1 MKAKA
6 EIRMGTQIRVRARIR
21 GREWNIVEEKS
32 DPAKL
37 SLSSLLTN
45 DHKLFKVKTCRSS
58 CSLANVKEN
67 ILKVIK
73 SSFSTLMCHLIVL
86 EVLNNFSLSLD
97 DSLKEMRRANA
108 NEETSSPQSLNL
120 SKKSYTDKFPN

>member
-1 MKAKA
+1 MYNFKGRAKYGLGGEVKAKA
-6 EIRMGTQIRVRARIR
+6 EIRVGTQIRVRARIR

-58 CSLANVKEN
+58 CSLANVKRKH
-67 ILKVIK
+67 IRFCKFYFFHSDV
-73 SSFSTLMCHLIVL
+73 SSHRFGSF
-86 EVLNNFSLSLD
+86 E
-97 DSLKEMRRANA
+97 
-108 NEETSSPQSLNL
+108 
-120 SKKSYTDKFPN
+120 

>member
-1 MKAKA
+1 MVWMVKVKA
-6 EIRMGTQIRVRARIR
+6 EIRVGTQIRIRARIRR

-67 ILKVIK
+67 ISKVIK

-97 DSLKEMRRANA
+97 DSLKEMRRG
-108 NEETSSPQSLNL
+108 QC
-120 SKKSYTDKFPN
+120 K

>member
-1 MKAKA
+1 MYNFKGRAKYGLGGEVKAKA

-32 DPAKL
+32 DKL
-37 SLSSLLTN
+37 SLSSLFTN

-97 DSLKEMRRANA
+97 DSLKEMRRG
-108 NEETSSPQSLNL
+108 QC
-120 SKKSYTDKFPN
+120 K

>member
-1 MKAKA
+1 MYNFKGRAKYGLGGEVKAKA
-6 EIRMGTQIRVRARIR
+6 EIRIGTQIRVRARIR

-67 ILKVIK
+67 ISKVIK
-73 SSFSTLMCHLIVL
+73 STFSTVMCHLIVL

-97 DSLKEMRRANA
+97 DSLKEMRRG
-108 NEETSSPQSLNL
+108 QC
-120 SKKSYTDKFPN
+120 K